1 MEKARK
7 CRYPCLPPLG
17 SYSLLP
23 PLKRKVGTTTLPE
36 THQILKMSGHQAAYG
51 MEWQANTPP
60 PPPKKERSNPISAGH
75 SALWGS
81 SSLRRDGSDGR
92 TRGDRQTTFLPIHLQ
107 LKKQN
112 KDSHPP
118 PLVATTLA
126 REAFLF
132 PGAVWPP
139 APAPMTKKRH
149 SVSKAFLPPRVGEG
163 GCRGEEAPPL
173 TRAHTLGPENSRA
186 RRGAKASARGA

>member
-1 MEKARK
+1 MVLIGEREEK
-7 CRYPCLPPLG
+7 
-17 SYSLLP
+17 
-23 PLKRKVGTTTLPE
+23 
-36 THQILKMSGHQAAYG
+36 I
-51 MEWQANTPP
+51 
-60 PPPKKERSNPISAGH
+60 
-75 SALWGS
+75 
-81 SSLRRDGSDGR
+81 
-92 TRGDRQTTFLPIHLQ
+92 QTTFLPIHPQ

-149 SVSKAFLPPRVGEG
+149 SVSKAFLPPWVGEG
-163 GCRGEEAPPL
+163 GCRGKEAPPL
-173 TRAHTLGPENSRA
+173 TRAHTLGPENRQA